1 MKLLIAML
9 GSLLLLWSCS
19 PSSDQADAYGNFETP
34 ETIVSAQANGQLLQF
49 SVQEGDSLAVGKL
62 VGLVDTTPLHLQRE
76 ELSARMAALQSQLP
90 QTAVQLKVLQSQI
103 AHARHERDRTSR
115 LLAAQAATP
124 KQLDDMNASLAL
136 LNRQYEALQST
147 LSVQTRSIMAQLK
160 PLEVQVDILNEN
172 IRKSVVLNPVAGVVL
187 TKFAEPG
194 ELATYGKPL
203 YSIGDLST
211 MTLRAYVSGSQ
222 LPRVRIGQS
231 VVVRSDAAKGYR
243 QWKGTITWVSSEAE
257 FTPKQ
262 IQTKDERANLVY
274 AVKVV
279 VPNDGT
285 IKIGMPGEVF
295 FLTRDRS
302 HD

>member
-1 MKLLIAML
+1 MKPLLVVF
-9 GSLLLLWSCS
+9 GGLLVLWSCN
-19 PSSDQADAYGNFETP
+19 PAVDQADAYGNFETP
-34 ETIVSAQANGQLLQF
+34 ETVVSAQANGQLLQF
-49 SVQEGDSLAVGKL
+49 SVQEGDSLASGMP
-62 VGLVDTTPLHLQRE
+62 VGLVDTTTLHLQRE

-90 QTAVQLKVLQSQI
+90 QTAVQLQVLQSQV

-136 LNRQYEALQST
+136 LNRQYKALQSS
-147 LSVQTRSIMAQLK
+147 LSVQTRSILTQLK
-160 PLEVQVDILNEN
+160 PLEVQADILEEN
-172 IRKSVVLNPVAGVVL
+172 IRKSVVRNPVAGVVL

-211 MTLRAYVSGSQ
+211 MTLRAYVTGAQ
-222 LPRVRIGQS
+222 LLRIRIGQR
-231 VVVRSDAAKGYR
+231 VVVRTDSAQGYR

-262 IQTKDERANLVY
+262 IQTKDERASLVY
-274 AVKVV
+274 AIKVA

-285 IKIGMPGEVF
+285 IKIGMPGEVLF
-295 FLTRDRS
+295 
-302 HD
+302 